1 MATQDARRGNG
12 ESLDSH
18 EPLLIA
24 PSFLDSRRQ
33 LSRSPRPYSRR
44 GSSLITPMDNVESG
58 NYTTSRGKSSI
69 TSSESGT
76 EADDESTGFLKGLPA
91 PQIRPRQTLSLGK
104 WNAQGKREGLTGE
117 KLWSAF
123 RRSRLVSSRRDS
135 SEDACRDE
143 IDVREEV
150 ARRNRSEVLRRLF
163 ETGLVLVVGV
173 VVYFGKDVRYSARAW
188 NGELST
194 FSITIL
200 VLYLIY
206 PFQIT
211 TYGFRRRRWKAIVAF
226 PFSTN
231 LDPAPLIYP
240 VLLPVLIALSLIH
253 NHQVSILPNIILGLS
268 SIPSPVIP
276 FYTIRHGFV
285 ITHWA
290 ITILP
295 VITSNIRSRS
305 SEPFQGLNPELLLL
319 IFPLHQALVTTL
331 HFFSTTSLL
340 HTELQLLAT
349 GLLNVLFFANSSQG
363 EILKA
368 LLWLGGICMLFLC
381 QHVLRWEVIL
391 ARIPSWKFRRS
402 PRRDDRRGGYL
413 KMLDHNICYSL
424 SHVGHDGEAL
434 SDSDVPVSGFA
445 MIRGGKDNQ
454 GHNIF
459 MKHNVSKISDDRAA
473 TPRVDPALLDNM
485 QSNYEILPQEFPANA
500 QSKSAHSHRRQP
512 SVFANGDVDG
522 NVKTTP
528 GGRRRRLMTPNLQSF
543 LSLTAAQAQVRKWAY
558 ALYTYAATLF
568 IILVPVRKYVGQ
580 NALHGNEPFGWAIG
594 YLFGNIPSVR
604 FQIVK
609 NNLENWVRI
618 PPLLDT
624 EMDNKS
630 CHLGW
635 VDHLR
640 RDTLGEANTR
650 LLIACYCA
658 LVIMVGLGL
667 VIRLSG
673 AVEVDTRRKVFHGMM
688 VLMFLPTTFIDPTFT
703 ALALALILAI
713 FLLLDL
719 FRASQL
725 PPISKPLTY
734 FLAPYVDGRDHRG
747 PIIVSH
753 IFLLIG
759 CAIPLWL
766 SLAGIPRTG
775 SPPWK
780 GWDVETRDLSMVS
793 GVICVGMGDAA
804 ASLVGRRYGRHKW
817 FWGGG
822 KSVEGSM
829 AFAVVVFVGILTAR
843 LWFIVGGWDRSV
855 SVPISRA
862 ISPSWPTMATSKG
875 WAVVVSKS
883 ILAAL
888 VSSSMEAVLSGGNDN
903 VVVPLVLWLLVRG
916 LGL

>member
-24 PSFLDSRRQ
+24 PSFLDSRQQ

-135 SEDACRDE
+135 SEDAC
-143 IDVREEV
+143 
-150 ARRNRSEVLRRLF
+150 
-163 ETGLVLVVGV
+163 V

-211 TYGFRRRRWKAIVAF
+211 TYGFRRRRWKAIVAL

-434 SDSDVPVSGFA
+434 SDSDVPVSG
-445 MIRGGKDNQ
+445 
-454 GHNIF
+454 
-459 MKHNVSKISDDRAA
+459 
-473 TPRVDPALLDNM
+473 
-485 QSNYEILPQEFPANA
+485 
-500 QSKSAHSHRRQP
+500 
-512 SVFANGDVDG
+512 
-522 NVKTTP
+522 
-528 GGRRRRLMTPNLQSF
+528 LQ
-543 LSLTAAQAQVRKWAY
+543 
-558 ALYTYAATLF
+558 
-568 IILVPVRKYVGQ
+568 
-580 NALHGNEPFGWAIG
+580 
-594 YLFGNIPSVR
+594 
-604 FQIVK
+604 
-609 NNLENWVRI
+609 
-618 PPLLDT
+618 
-624 EMDNKS
+624 
-630 CHLGW
+630 
-635 VDHLR
+635 
-640 RDTLGEANTR
+640 
-650 LLIACYCA
+650 
-658 LVIMVGLGL
+658 
-667 VIRLSG
+667 
-673 AVEVDTRRKVFHGMM
+673 
-688 VLMFLPTTFIDPTFT
+688 
-703 ALALALILAI
+703 
-713 FLLLDL
+713 
-719 FRASQL
+719 
-725 PPISKPLTY
+725 
-734 FLAPYVDGRDHRG
+734 
-747 PIIVSH
+747 
-753 IFLLIG
+753 
-759 CAIPLWL
+759 
-766 SLAGIPRTG
+766 
-775 SPPWK
+775 
-780 GWDVETRDLSMVS
+780 
-793 GVICVGMGDAA
+793 
-804 ASLVGRRYGRHKW
+804 
-817 FWGGG
+817 
-822 KSVEGSM
+822 
-829 AFAVVVFVGILTAR
+829 
-843 LWFIVGGWDRSV
+843 
-855 SVPISRA
+855 
-862 ISPSWPTMATSKG
+862 
-875 WAVVVSKS
+875 
-883 ILAAL
+883 
-888 VSSSMEAVLSGGNDN
+888 
-903 VVVPLVLWLLVRG
+903 
-916 LGL
+916 